1 VAAFTRGI
9 GAIRS
14 VCSAATLDRGLHGPD
29 GQSAGRGRRPYSLV
43 QLLNFTKL
51 YLDSTMFSTLFPGMG
66 HGLMGVGLVSDMVT
80 DGHV

>member
-1 VAAFTRGI
+1 MAAFTRGI
-9 GAIRS
+9 SAIRS

-43 QLLNFTKL
+43 LNSTKL
-51 YLDSTMFSTLFPGMG
+51 YLDSTMFSPLFLGMG